1 MSVNHSHFWYGS
13 FTNSSLE
20 IFDKVPV
27 LETIMSSYTHE
38 VFPIF
43 SLDESSIEFEFE
55 TDRNFYLDMHH
66 THFSLKL
73 QLFKGRLFD
82 AFKKEKA
89 EHKAKSE
96 EDSDEE
102 PQTYLTYV
110 NSVLLSLFSNCE
122 VYFNN
127 TMVYNAN
134 GLYPHK
140 AQISNEFNSSAV
152 SNKGL
157 IACHGYSFEACPD
170 AFDMHPLTDRS
181 NSLGTGITFS
191 LYGRLTI
198 VLVTCE
204 KLLLPNTKVRI
215 KFFRARPKF
224 YMLSDNPNFSLKIV
238 DCSLFTRR
246 ILVAEPTH
254 QNLQGNLEKEPA
266 QYNYME
272 TIVRTFIIPS
282 RQNQFIQ
289 ENIFN
294 NTPIRRIAVAMN
306 TTLAVA
312 GSFHE
317 KPFSFQQ
324 FHLRELRIIWG
335 GRAIVSL
342 DTTSPCRPN
351 VTTMKAMQFNE
362 YLPALPMEDF
372 QNH

>member
-1 MSVNHSHFWYGS
+1 MSVNQSHFRHGV

-27 LETIMSSYTHE
+27 LETIMSSYTQK
-38 VFPIF
+38 VFPSN

-55 TDRNFYLDMHH
+55 TDRNIYLDMRD
-66 THFSLKL
+66 THLSLKL

-89 EHKAKSE
+89 ERKAKSE

-110 NSVLLSLFSNCE
+110 NNLLHSLFSNCK

-152 SNKGL
+152 SKKGIL
-157 IACHGYSFEACPD
+157 ACHRYSFEEYPD
-170 AFDMHPLTDRS
+170 EFDMHPFTDRA

-191 LYGRLTI
+191 FYGRLAI
-198 VLVTCE
+198 DLFTCE

-215 KFFRARPKF
+215 KLSRARPNF
-224 YMLSDNPNFSLKIV
+224 YMLSDNPNVSLKIV

-246 ILVAEPTH
+246 ILVAEHNH
-254 QNLQGNLEKEPA
+254 QYLQWNLE
-266 QYNYME
+266 
-272 TIVRTFIIPS
+272 
-282 RQNQFIQ
+282 
-289 ENIFN
+289 
-294 NTPIRRIAVAMN
+294 
-306 TTLAVA
+306 
-312 GSFHE
+312 
-317 KPFSFQQ
+317 
-324 FHLRELRIIWG
+324 
-335 GRAIVSL
+335 
-342 DTTSPCRPN
+342 
-351 VTTMKAMQFNE
+351 
-362 YLPALPMEDF
+362 
-372 QNH
+372 